1 MDIPRKFI
9 SHKTDTMRIIYHLL
23 LSILLLSNSKE
34 LTACG
39 NQYYYRD
46 QPLPRGNGFLDYHRL
61 FISYTD
67 SNNYIE
73 YKHNA
78 PFPYLYPME
87 GLQFKSAIDRYRD
100 EDFNKLYDTII
111 KIAGSPKNAWK
122 LGYQEIGMRAYNHNG
137 DYKLLSDFAW
147 KIAQK
152 GEITA
157 ALTML
162 TALVKKYP
170 NEYNILANLGT
181 VYELSGKPRSAL
193 DYLSRAIKVSPE
205 SHYGSEWIHIHILQI
220 KLGEKNSYDLAGFF
234 AMDKSGTPYSDQL
247 YRKTIDPAQLG
258 HFHRDTLMVHLAY
271 QLHER
276 MYFITANDELMGEML
291 YMFLQCMLMRG
302 DKSYASEAAALCIR
316 YLPVQKREK
325 VFKALAWALR
335 G

>member
-1 MDIPRKFI
+1 MKKYYFI
-9 SHKTDTMRIIYHLL
+9 VL
-23 LSILLLSNSKE
+23 ILACVFSVRQ
-34 LTACG
+34 THACG

-46 QPLPRGNGFLDYHRL
+46 QPLPRGNGFLDYYRL
-61 FISYTD
+61 FISTAD
-67 SNNYIE
+67 TNDRSN
-73 YKHNA
+73 YKRDLS
-78 PFPYLYPME
+78 FPYLYPME
-87 GLQFKSAIDRYRD
+87 GLQTKSSYSRYQD
-100 EDFNKLYDTII
+100 VDFNKLYDTII
-111 KIAGSPKNAWK
+111 KLAGYPKNAWK
-122 LGYQEIGMRAYNHNG
+122 LGYQEIGMRAFHHNG

-152 GEITA
+152 GDLTA

-162 TALVKKYP
+162 TALVKKHP

-193 DYLSRAIKVSPE
+193 DYLSRAIKVSPD
-205 SHYGSEWIHIHILQI
+205 SHYGSEWIHIHILQV
-220 KLGEKNSYDLAGFF
+220 KLGEMNSYDLQKFF
-234 AMDKSGTPYSDQL
+234 AMDKPGTSYSDDL
-247 YRKTIDPAQLG
+247 YSETINPSQMG

-291 YMFLQCMLMRG
+291 YMFLQCMLLRG
-302 DKSYASEAAALCIR
+302 DKAYASEAAALCIR
-316 YLPVQKREK
+316 YLPVNKREK

>member
-1 MDIPRKFI
+1 MKKY
-9 SHKTDTMRIIYHLL
+9 SL
-23 LSILLLSNSKE
+23 ILAFFACLCSAKQIR
-34 LTACG
+34 ACG

-46 QPLPRGNGFLDYHRL
+46 QPLPLINGFLDYHKL
-61 FISYTD
+61 FISYGD
-67 SNNYIE
+67 SSDQNNH
-73 YKHNA
+73 KHNA
-78 PFPYLYPME
+78 PFPYLFPME
-87 GLQFKSAIDRYRD
+87 GLQSKSAMDRYRD
-100 EDFNKLYDTII
+100 EDFNKLYDTIL

-122 LGYQEIGMRAYNHNG
+122 LGYQDIGMRAFNRNG

-147 KIAQK
+147 KLAQK

-193 DYLSRAIKVSPE
+193 EYLSRAIKISPD
-205 SHYGSEWIHIHILQI
+205 SHYGSEWIHIHILQV
-220 KLGEKNSYDLAGFF
+220 KLGEKSTYDLTGFF
-234 AMDKSGTPYSDQL
+234 ALDKPGIPYSDQL
-247 YRKTIDPAQLG
+247 YRKSINPAQLG

-302 DKSYASEAAALCIR
+302 DKAYAAEAAALSIR
-316 YLPVQKREK
+316 YLPVNKREK
-325 VFKALAWALR
+325 VFLALAWAMR

>member
-1 MDIPRKFI
+1 MKIKYLL
-9 SHKTDTMRIIYHLL
+9 IIVF
-23 LSILLLSNSKE
+23 LSLVSV
-34 LTACG
+34 TQTHACG

-46 QPLPRGNGFLDYHRL
+46 QPLPRGNGFLDYYRL
-61 FISYTD
+61 FISTAD
-67 SNNYIE
+67 TNDRSN
-73 YKHNA
+73 YKRDLS
-78 PFPYLYPME
+78 FPYLYPME
-87 GLQFKSAIDRYRD
+87 GLQTKSSYSRYQD
-100 EDFNKLYDTII
+100 VDFNKLYDTII
-111 KIAGSPKNAWK
+111 KLAGSPKNAWK
-122 LGYQEIGMRAYNHNG
+122 LGYQEIGMRAYNRNG

-162 TALVKKYP
+162 SALVKKYP

-220 KLGEKNSYDLAGFF
+220 KLGEKNSYDLTGFF

-247 YRKTIDPAQLG
+247 YSKTINPAQMG

-276 MYFITANDELMGEML
+276 MYFITAKDELMGEML
-291 YMFLQCMLMRG
+291 YMFLQCMIMRG
-302 DKSYASEAAALCIR
+302 DKAYAAEAASLCIR
-316 YLPVQKREK
+316 YLPVNKREK
-325 VFKALAWALR
+325 VFKALAWAMR